1 MLNLSQVQ
9 AFLAVIDESG
19 FQGAAQALGLAQ
31 PTVSQQLRKLEETLG
46 VQLVVRTRSGSQPTS
61 DGRAFLPYAR
71 GLIRTAERAMAAVGG
86 RALSIGASSNIGTYL
101 LPRRLHRFA
110 ADRGA
115 GFDHVLGTNPE
126 TAGRLDG
133 GEVDIAV
140 MEWWDNRPGFT
151 AMPWRREP
159 MVVIVSPRHPWGR
172 RRSVSRALLLDQ
184 PMIGGEPGT
193 GTGTLLQKIFGRNAG
208 RLNIT
213 MQLGSTAAVKE
224 AVKAGLGISLVLAG
238 TVEEEVKAKTL
249 VALRL
254 DDADLSKDLYVV
266 LPEDTPETSAAARFA
281 QTLMA
286 A

>member
-1 MLNLSQVQ
+1 
-9 AFLAVIDESG
+9 
-19 FQGAAQALGLAQ
+19 
-31 PTVSQQLRKLEETLG
+31 
-46 VQLVVRTRSGSQPTS
+46 
-61 DGRAFLPYAR
+61 
-71 GLIRTAERAMAAVGG
+71 
-86 RALSIGASSNIGTYL
+86 
-101 LPRRLHRFA
+101 
-110 ADRGA
+110 
-115 GFDHVLGTNPE
+115 
-126 TAGRLDG
+126 
-133 GEVDIAV
+133 
-140 MEWWDNRPGFT
+140 
-151 AMPWRREP
+151 